1 MEKLLNELKKIS
13 GVLDNETSKEC
24 ELVNELHEKKALI
37 KTLTKEYIDKI
48 KFYNIAEE
56 YGRQPGENV
65 DERYYYKDK
74 NGNAVKG
81 IFILK
86 DVIEEYKDDF
96 LAIVYYLTKEGKI
109 LQFKETNAYN
119 NWYEFKKRTLLNED
133 YILGDTLEFKEYDNI
148 SFATIE
154 DVISAI
160 KNNLENR
167 IEKTVRRNTYLSE
180 SLESLKKIE
189 SVLQDE

>member
-1 MEKLLNELKKIS
+1 M
-13 GVLDNETSKEC
+13 
-24 ELVNELHEKKALI
+24 
-37 KTLTKEYIDKI
+37 
-48 KFYNIAEE
+48 
-56 YGRQPGENV
+56 
-65 DERYYYKDK
+65 
-74 NGNAVKG
+74 
-81 IFILK
+81 
-86 DVIEEYKDDF
+86 
-96 LAIVYYLTKEGKI
+96 
-109 LQFKETNAYN
+109 QFKETNAYN

>member
-1 MEKLLNELKKIS
+1 MEKLLNELKDIS

-24 ELVNELHEKKALI
+24 ELANELHEKKVLI
-37 KTLTKEYIDKI
+37 KTLTKEYRDKI
-48 KFYNIAEE
+48 KFYNIVEE
-56 YGRQPGENV
+56 YGRQPGGDI
-65 DERYYYKDK
+65 DEKYYYKDK
-74 NGNAVKG
+74 NGNTVKG

-96 LAIVYYLTKEGKI
+96 LAIVYYLTKEGNI

-119 NWYEFKKRTLLNED
+119 NWYEFKRRTLLNED
-133 YILGDTLEFKEYDNI
+133 YILGDTLEFQEYDSI

-167 IEKTVRRNTYLSE
+167 IEKTIRRNASLSKT
-180 SLESLKKIE
+180 LENLKKIE
-189 SVLQDE
+189 GVLQDE